1 MSGPQISIMSC
12 LESAQRNFGDPIWIL
27 VTQFW
32 HIFTTHLHQVVP
44 VISRKKRRLLRFQ
57 HFQLWS
63 FGRRG
68 DLKRGAFFAGP
79 TVIQGPSGFGFGRL
93 DSFHPLERWVKI
105 SGNDFTEA
113 SAIGGKKTF
122 TSWYLIQIHAH
133 PKPLGSKSW
142 VSMEKIIP
150 SLPQRFSHIS

>member
-32 HIFTTHLHQVVP
+32 HIFSTHLHQVVP

-57 HFQLWS
+57 HLQLWS

-68 DLKRGAFFAGP
+68 DLKRGAFFAGAH
-79 TVIQGPSGFGFGRL
+79 G
-93 DSFHPLERWVKI
+93 HP
-105 SGNDFTEA
+105 
-113 SAIGGKKTF
+113 
-122 TSWYLIQIHAH
+122 
-133 PKPLGSKSW
+133 GSKWIWIWSLGFISSVGKVGEDLW
-142 VSMEKIIP
+142 KRFHWGKCDWWKENLHQLIFDPDPCSPQTARIKILSFYEKIIP